1 MDPHVSLDRFHG
13 AERPLLDEV
22 DADDGQEY
30 SLAPVNGMSRD
41 EMEAKMVDPNLLKL
55 ATAPPASKTKALPA
69 RLRFRFSL
77 QHIFWAMTFA
87 AVTFAAARY
96 MPFNW
101 FVFFVSVIVLGVLW
115 IASRSEAEDP
125 VIPLVIVGAVTVYM
139 TLLLACRALFS

>member
-69 RLRFRFSL
+69 RLRFRFSFL
-77 QHIFWAMTFA
+77 CQFLH
-87 AVTFAAARY
+87 
-96 MPFNW
+96 
-101 FVFFVSVIVLGVLW
+101 
-115 IASRSEAEDP
+115 SERWEQ
-125 VIPLVIVGAVTVYM
+125 
-139 TLLLACRALFS
+139 